1 MRVRFSDLW
10 RWDGTVGRGPY
21 ALIGAVGFAI
31 KHNLDRM
38 VAAAVFHR
46 QWDLFNYWVPPTE
59 AIHITDLPRQDAAL
73 LATLLA
79 LSLPFIWVGVM
90 MTLKRLRA
98 AGLPAWLVVLFFA
111 PVLNL
116 AFFAVLSILPS
127 RPAGARIAQSEDGRF
142 RAFLDRVI
150 PESPLG
156 SAALAVFVTV
166 VLGALAAA
174 FGTEV
179 LARYGWGL
187 FVALPFCLGLFSVL
201 VYGYHR
207 SRSYPGCVLVS
218 ALSVVLLGL
227 ALLALAIEGA
237 ICLVMAA
244 PIGLALA
251 LIGGSLGYFIQR
263 RPTGK
268 EGLPATALGVILFAP
283 LLMGAE
289 SAVPVEPPQME
300 VRTSIEIDAPP
311 EAVWQRLIAFPELPA
326 PTEWLFRLG
335 VAYPKMAS
343 VRGRGTGAV
352 RECLFSTGSFVEP
365 VDVWEEARVLKFSVS
380 SQPPPMHELSPYPN
394 LHPPHLDG
402 YLIPGQAEFV
412 LTPLPGGRTRL
423 DGTSWYRNR
432 MWPAEYWTLWSDTIV
447 HHVHLRVFRNI
458 KRLAEQDSLRLSRL
472 PQSNMHQE
480 AVMKESSRVGQVYPV
495 KP

>member
-1 MRVRFSDLW
+1 MQLRFSDLW
-10 RWDGTVGRGPY
+10 RWDGTVGRGAY
-21 ALIGAVGFAI
+21 ALVGAVGFAI
-31 KHNLDRM
+31 KHNLDRI
-38 VAAAVFHR
+38 VASGVFHR
-46 QWDLFNYWVPPTE
+46 HWDLFNYWVPPTK
-59 AIHITDLPRQDAAL
+59 AVHIRDLPRQDAAL

-79 LSLPFIWVGVM
+79 ISLPFIWVGVA

-98 AGLPAWLVVLFFA
+98 VGLPAWLVLLFFA

-127 RPAGARIAQSEDGRF
+127 RPAVARTAQPEEGRF

-150 PESPLG
+150 PESPFG
-156 SAALAVFVTV
+156 SASLAVFVTV
-166 VLGALAAA
+166 VLGSLAAA
-174 FGTEV
+174 LGTEV

-207 SRSYPGCVLVS
+207 SRSFVGCLAVS
-218 ALSVVLLGL
+218 ALSVILLSL
-227 ALLALAIEGA
+227 ALVALAIEGA

-263 RPTGK
+263 RPLGK
-268 EGLPATALGVILFAP
+268 AEAPATLLVVILFAP

-289 SAVPVEPPQME
+289 SAVPVEPPRME
-300 VRTSIEIDAPP
+300 VHTSIEIDAPP

-335 VAYPKMAS
+335 VAYPKMAT

-352 RECLFSTGSFVEP
+352 RECLFSTGAFVEP
-365 VDVWEEARVLKFSVS
+365 VDVWEEARVLKFSVF
-380 SQPPPMHELSPYPN
+380 SQPPPMRELSPYPN

-432 MWPAEYWTLWSDTIV
+432 MWPAEYWTLWSDAIV

-458 KRLAEQDSLRLSRL
+458 KRLAEQDYLNTSR
-472 PQSNMHQE
+472 
-480 AVMKESSRVGQVYPV
+480 
-495 KP
+495 

>member
-1 MRVRFSDLW
+1 
-10 RWDGTVGRGPY
+10 
-21 ALIGAVGFAI
+21 
-31 KHNLDRM
+31 M

-46 QWDLFNYWVPPTE
+46 RWDLFNYWVPPTK
-59 AIHITDLPRQDAAL
+59 AIHIADLPRQDAVL

-79 LSLPFIWVGVM
+79 LSLPFIWVGVV

-127 RPAGARIAQSEDGRF
+127 RPAGARIAPPGEGRF
-142 RAFLDRVI
+142 CAFLERVI

-174 FGTEV
+174 LGTEV

-187 FVALPFCLGLFSVL
+187 FVALPFCIGLFSVL

-207 SRSYPGCVLVS
+207 SRSYAGCLLVS
-218 ALSVVLLGL
+218 ALSVILLGL
-227 ALLALAIEGA
+227 ALVALAIEGV

-251 LIGGSLGYFIQR
+251 LIGGSLGFFIQR
-263 RPTGK
+263 RRPWRNA
-268 EGLPATALGVILFAP
+268 EALATLLIVTLFAP

-289 SAVPVEPPQME
+289 AAVPVEPPRME
-300 VRTSIEIDAPP
+300 VHTSIEIDAPP

-335 VAYPKMAS
+335 VAYPEMAT
-343 VRGRGTGAV
+343 VQGRGPGVFA
-352 RECLFSTGSFVEP
+352 SASFRP
-365 VDVWEEARVLKFSVS
+365 ARS
-380 SQPPPMHELSPYPN
+380 SSPWTF
-394 LHPPHLDG
+394 G
-402 YLIPGQAEFV
+402 KKPGC
-412 LTPLPGGRTRL
+412 
-423 DGTSWYRNR
+423 
-432 MWPAEYWTLWSDTIV
+432 
-447 HHVHLRVFRNI
+447 
-458 KRLAEQDSLRLSRL
+458 
-472 PQSNMHQE
+472 
-480 AVMKESSRVGQVYPV
+480 
-495 KP
+495 